1 MWLPLTVIRFA
12 FGLPLK
18 AIMICMRVF
27 RKLALVTALMSL
39 LVLAL
44 AQSSSDTVGPIA
56 SALREREFDKALQ
69 LLHTALLKFPQ
80 SAQLWT
86 LQGIAYSGAERE
98 KEALV
103 SFRNALKISPDYLP
117 ALEGAAQLEYKA
129 ASGAAIPLL
138 QHVLQ
143 LRPNDPTSH
152 AMLAVLYGKHGDCA
166 SAVQHFEL
174 SGSLLESQP
183 GALQRYGA
191 CLARLKQLD
200 KAIAV
205 FKRILALDSA
215 NRDTRHHL
223 ATVQLMAKRPEDAIE
238 SLAPLLQEKDPDS
251 KTLQLAASAYEASG
265 DTPQAVA
272 LLRRAII
279 SDPRNVALY
288 LDFASISMDHQ
299 SFPAGIAM
307 INSGLHLQPKVAEL
321 YLARG
326 VLYVQMAQ
334 YDQAEAD
341 FDKANALDPRQAIGS
356 AALGLEAVQKSSP
369 DEALATVRSKL
380 AKTPNDAYLLFLQA
394 EILNQKGVSTRSA
407 EFQTALRSAKKA
419 VFLQPGLGAAHDLL
433 AKLYLQAGQN
443 REAIEESRKSLSIDP
458 KDQTAVYHLIQALR
472 KTSDKTELPELL
484 RRLAELRREA
494 TKQEEQRNRYKLIEG
509 NAPQTQE

>member
-1 MWLPLTVIRFA
+1 
-12 FGLPLK
+12 
-18 AIMICMRVF
+18 
-27 RKLALVTALMSL
+27 
-39 LVLAL
+39 
-44 AQSSSDTVGPIA
+44 
-56 SALREREFDKALQ
+56 
-69 LLHTALLKFPQ
+69 
-80 SAQLWT
+80 
-86 LQGIAYSGAERE
+86 
-98 KEALV
+98 
-103 SFRNALKISPDYLP
+103 
-117 ALEGAAQLEYKA
+117 
-129 ASGAAIPLL
+129 
-138 QHVLQ
+138 
-143 LRPNDPTSH
+143 
-152 AMLAVLYGKHGDCA
+152 
-166 SAVQHFEL
+166 
-174 SGSLLESQP
+174 
-183 GALQRYGA
+183 
-191 CLARLKQLD
+191 
-200 KAIAV
+200 
-205 FKRILALDSA
+205 
-215 NRDTRHHL
+215 
-223 ATVQLMAKRPEDAIE
+223 MAKRPEDAIE